1 MPAIVEMRIVN
12 AEDLARIREV
22 RVDWPADFIWHTAV
36 SPGSPDTIGV

>member
-22 RVDWPADFIWHTAV
+22 RADWPADCIGRTAV
-36 SPGSPDTIGV
+36 IPGSPDTIGV